1 MYLLNVYQLNCTYKN
16 IIKYYKNI
24 NLVKMVK
31 TSKISVKDLKNYHH
45 EI

>member
-24 NLVKMVK
+24 NLVTWLNPVK
-31 TSKISVKDLKNYHH
+31 PVKFLLKT
-45 EI
+45 